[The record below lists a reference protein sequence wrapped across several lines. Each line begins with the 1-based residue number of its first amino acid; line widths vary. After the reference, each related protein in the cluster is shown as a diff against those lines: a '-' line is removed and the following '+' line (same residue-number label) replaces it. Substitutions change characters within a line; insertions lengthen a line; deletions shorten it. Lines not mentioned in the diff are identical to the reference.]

1 MNILFYK
8 EPSPLQSTL
17 LTWTLAQELIMLGHY
32 VDFVK
37 VEHDKTPSGFYDWIY
52 SGGEDTWEA
61 IRLAQR
67 IGAKVHI
74 HSEGIEPWRVGLES
88 AIKYGYNR
96 DCTANEIKGW
106 KDHYSSWMS
115 GMYEADTCSLNGT
128 NQVSPVEDHL
138 FGGRKLANCYMRSCG
153 SDWRFARTIGEFK
166 RKNYMVT
173 VSRLSPN
180 KRLMVIAMAL
190 SMLDTENLPLWVI
203 IGYGTKQET
212 DSLVSFC
219 KTHKIRFTFGSSCF
233 GAEKWMWIRKARIML
248 SGYGGIQPGE
258 SLLCDTPILSMDHI
272 DIEEQYRDAIFFAK
286 DFDAEDFASKLQTL
300 LSSNQSVLYQQT
312 TVGKRKLI
320 NGDLY
325 GCTQEISA
333 RRLEKIFL
341 ENM

>member
-8 EPSPLQSTL
+8 DLPSLQSTM
-17 LTWTLAQELIMLGHY
+17 LTWTLAQELIMLGHR
-32 VDFVK
+32 VDSMKIDHNKIPF
-37 VEHDKTPSGFYDWIY
+37 GFYDWIY
-52 SGGEDTWEA
+52 SGAGDTWEA

-74 HSEGIEPWRVGLES
+74 HSEGVEPWRVGLES

-128 NQVSPVEDHL
+128 NQVQPVEDHL
-138 FGGRKLANCYMRSCG
+138 FGGRKLPNCYMRSCG
-153 SDWRFARTIGEFK
+153 SDWRFARTIEDLK

-173 VSRLSPN
+173 VSRLAPN
-180 KRLMVIAMAL
+180 KRLMVIARAL
-190 SMLDTENLPLWVI
+190 SMLDTEKLPLWVI

-212 DSLVSFC
+212 DSLSSFC
-219 KTHKIRFTFGSSCF
+219 KTHKIRLSLHSCF
-233 GAEKWMWIRKARIML
+233 GAEKWMWVKKARIML
-248 SGYGGIQPGE
+248 SGYGGIPPGE
-258 SLLCDTPILSMDHI
+258 SLLCDTPVLSMDHI
-272 DIEEQYRDAIFFAK
+272 DIEEQYRNAIFFAK
-286 DFDAEDFASKLQTL
+286 DFDAEDFASKLIEL
-300 LSSNQSVLYQQT
+300 LNTDQAILDEKT
-312 TVGKRKLI
+312 NDGKRKLI
-320 NGDLY
+320 NGELY

-333 RRLEKIFL
+333 KRLEKIFL